1 MTRGPLE
8 QASRL
13 LATGFGAG
21 FLWPAPDTWGSLLGV
36 VLFVPL
42 LAPLHWGWQLAAG
55 VSATIIGTIAAEVA
69 APGLGGDD
77 PSAVVVDEWAAMWLS
92 MVALP
97 GPAAWVWAFFLFR
110 IFDIIKPFPARSFEA
125 LHGGIGIMA
134 DDVVAAIYTQ
144 VSVRLVF
151 AAAAYTQYGFL
162 LALTGQGA

>member
-1 MTRGPLE
+1 MSRSRAE

-21 FLWPAPDTWGSLLGV
+21 FLWPAPGTWGSLLGV
-36 VLFVPL
+36 ALFVPF

-55 VSATIIGTIAAEVA
+55 VTVTLLGTIAAEVA

-92 MVALP
+92 MVAIP
-97 GPAAWVWAFFLFR
+97 GPMGWVWAFFLFR
-110 IFDIIKPFPARSFEA
+110 IFDIIKPFPARDFEA
-125 LHGGIGIMA
+125 LHGGVGIMA

-144 VSVRLVF
+144 VSVRVIF
-151 AAAAYTQYGFL
+151 AVAVYTQSGFL
-162 LALTGQGA
+162 LAMTGQGV